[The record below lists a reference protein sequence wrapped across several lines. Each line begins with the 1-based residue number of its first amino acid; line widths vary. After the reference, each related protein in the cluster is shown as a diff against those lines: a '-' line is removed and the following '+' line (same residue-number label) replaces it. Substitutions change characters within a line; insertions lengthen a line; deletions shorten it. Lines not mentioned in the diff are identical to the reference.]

1 MKGVLLGI
9 MILSSTLT
17 GLGQSNPYADSVIA
31 VFESLSGGERAKA
44 VAEFTRNTNFHEFDH
59 RPYEKY
65 IQQAYVWEQTN
76 PDTQLLNTIRQGHA
90 NFLIANGQN
99 AEAVR
104 QLLKVL
110 HSGEAVSTRDSVS
123 IYSFL
128 ENLYTEVGA
137 YPEAWEALRM
147 RAGILSQLP
156 PEHPLSVEF
165 KHEEVQGSALIYYNT
180 GDYRKA
186 ASGFEKLIPLTSGE
200 QDFHRLA
207 GAHNNL
213 GLSYIELNQPD
224 SAINHFNRS
233 IEAWISKL
241 ENNGSLD
248 TSFISLVKGNIA
260 KAYVQKGMC
269 KEAQPLLLEK
279 VKAGVIEG
287 NLNWQ
292 INGLNLLG
300 YTYLCLGKPET
311 ALQLLDSAGALLH
324 QYFFISGYRNNTVWR
339 VEVLEAMGHTKDAF
353 DRYKELVHFNDSISA
368 IQDRARSDM
377 MQVIYE
383 VEQKNREIKLQRAR
397 VFEAEEDAKRQKE
410 RQQFMVIG
418 FILLAVIILILG
430 WVIIQRRKRAHQLA
444 DKNQRIEQQNKIIEE
459 SLAEKEI
466 LIKEIHHRVKNN
478 LQLISGILELQ
489 AVKFDDNN
497 VREMLREGQSRVRS
511 MALIHQQL
519 YQRENL
525 GAIDFQ
531 DYVVKLA
538 NDIVVAFNDEGCKI
552 DIHIKVDHFS
562 FDVNTVVPLGL
573 IINELITN
581 TIKHA
586 FKGRGSG
593 NIHIDIQQDG
603 EEFYKL
609 TIRDDGL
616 GLPPDFDPDKSSSLG
631 LRLVKGLSRQLGGDY
646 RFENCDGSKFIIRFK
661 DNHFS

>member
-1 MKGVLLGI
+1 MKGLLHGI
-9 MILSSTLT
+9 MILSSTLM
-17 GLGQSNPYADSVIA
+17 GFGQSNPYADSVIA
-31 VFESLSGGERAKA
+31 VFESLSGGERAQA

-59 RPYEKY
+59 TPYEKY
-65 IQQAYVWEQTN
+65 IRQAYAWEQAN

-90 NFLIANGQN
+90 NFLIADGQN

-128 ENLYTEVGA
+128 ENLYTEVEA

-186 ASGFEKLIPLTSGE
+186 ASGFKKLIPLTSGE
-200 QDFHRLA
+200 KDFHRLA

-213 GLSYIELNQPD
+213 GLSYIKLNQPD

-260 KAYVQKGMC
+260 NAYVQKGMC
-269 KEAQPLLLEK
+269 TEAQPLLLEK
-279 VKAGVIEG
+279 VKAGVIVG

-300 YTYLCLGKPET
+300 YTYLCLGKTET

-324 QYFFISGYRNNTVWR
+324 QYFFTSGYRNNTIWR
-339 VEVLEAMGHTKDAF
+339 VEVLEAMGHTKDAL
-353 DRYKELVHFNDSISA
+353 DQYKELVHFNDSISA
-368 IQDRARSDM
+368 IRDRARSDM

-397 VFEAEEDAKRQKE
+397 ASEAEEDARHQKE

-418 FILLAVIILILG
+418 FVLLAVIILILG

-444 DKNQRIEQQNKIIEE
+444 DKNQRIQQQNKIIEE

-552 DIHIKVDHFS
+552 DIHIKVEHFS

>member
-1 MKGVLLGI
+1 
-9 MILSSTLT
+9 MILSSTLM
-17 GLGQSNPYADSVIA
+17 GFGQSNPYADSVIA

-44 VAEFTRNTNFHEFDH
+44 VAEFTRNTNFHAFDH

-65 IQQAYVWEQTN
+65 IQQAYLWEQTN
-76 PDTQLLNTIRQGHA
+76 PDTQLLNTIWQGHA

-128 ENLYTEVGA
+128 ETLYTEVEA

-156 PEHPLSVEF
+156 PDHPLSVEF

-186 ASGFEKLIPLTSGE
+186 ASGFEKLIPLTSRE
-200 QDFHRLA
+200 KDFHRLA

-241 ENNGSLD
+241 ESNGSLD

-269 KEAQPLLLEK
+269 TEAQPLLLEK
-279 VKAGVIEG
+279 VKAGVMEG

-300 YTYLCLGKPET
+300 YTYLCLGKAET
-311 ALQLLDSAGALLH
+311 ALQLLDSARALLD

-397 VFEAEEDAKRQKE
+397 AFEAEEDAKRQKE

-552 DIHIKVDHFS
+552 DIHIKAEHFS

-609 TIRDDGL
+609 TIKDDGL
-616 GLPPDFDPDKSSSLG
+616 GLPSDFDPDNSSSLG